1 MIIMRL
7 NSFSGSRI
15 SSAAATILPTLVFG
29 QQAYTTP
36 GTYSWTVPAGVNSI
50 CAVLVG
56 PGSNSASGGSSGGGG
71 GLRYINNM
79 PVIPGTV
86 VTVTVGAGGS
96 TVASSLAI
104 GSDIYVYAD
113 RGYVVQGG
121 TGTNFG
127 IGPFGGIVGGGN
139 GGQGRGDA
147 TGYAGAG
154 GAGGYSGN
162 GGYGGVGQIPPIAG
176 SGGGGG
182 GGGEWGGG
190 GGGQGGG
197 GGGVGILGQG
207 ANGAA
212 GAGGPTN
219 GRQGGGGSGG
229 LPTSAGADT
238 RSGGLYGGGG
248 AGTGIGGAGGAVRI
262 IWGDGRAFPSTNTG
276 NL

>member
-1 MIIMRL
+1 MRL

-15 SSAAATILPTLVFG
+15 SSAAATILPTLVSG

-96 TVASSLAI
+96 TVSSSLAI
-104 GSDIYVYAD
+104 GSNIYVYAD

-121 TGTNFG
+121 TGTDFG

-139 GGQGRGDA
+139 GGQGQGDA
-147 TGYAGAG
+147 TGYAGGG

-162 GGYGGVGQIPPIAG
+162 GGYGGNAGQINPIAG

-182 GGGEWGGG
+182 GGGSWQLG

-219 GRQGGGGSGG
+219 ARQGGGGSGG
-229 LPTSAGADT
+229 LPASAGADT

-248 AGTGIGGAGGAVRI
+248 AGTGAGGAGGAVRI